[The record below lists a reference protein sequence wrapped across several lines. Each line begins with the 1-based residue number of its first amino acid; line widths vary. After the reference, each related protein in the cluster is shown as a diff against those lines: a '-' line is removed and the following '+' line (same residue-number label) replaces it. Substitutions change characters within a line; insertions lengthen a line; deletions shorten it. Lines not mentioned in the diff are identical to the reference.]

1 MRRRQIYAERY
12 PAILDIPPE
21 AQEEAARVLLNVRA
35 EDIGGRTEGECPK
48 CLKRGLKNVG
58 AHRRFCKG

>member
-12 PAILDIPPE
+12 PSDRMRTKFEPLALG
-21 AQEEAARVLLNVRA
+21 EETLLQTAALLSKSIC
-35 EDIGGRTEGECPK
+35 DK
-48 CLKRGLKNVG
+48 CGKDFKNVG

>member
-12 PAILDIPPE
+12 PSAIVWEVTPE
-21 AQEEAARVLLNVRA
+21 VWEPAPKVAPA
-35 EDIGGRTEGECPK
+35 DTCPDCGK
-48 CLKRGLKNVG
+48 SGLKNVG